1 MSSTASARIG
11 PVHLSEAHTFDVIIV
26 GGGMVGM
33 ALAAALGHSPLRV
46 AVVERMAPDTTA
58 GLGEYDLRVSAI
70 TVASQRIFENLGAW
84 SGMVARRVSPF
95 GDMDVWDA
103 ESSGHIHF
111 DAAELGEPR
120 LGHIIENRV
129 VQSALHDVVAELPN
143 VELIQPASIE
153 RMGWDAE
160 HMFLR
165 LEDGRMLAGG
175 LLVGADGGRSWVRE
189 QAGIETTGW
198 DYEQTAIVATVRTSE
213 PHRETAW
220 QRFLPEG
227 PLAFLPLGDG
237 RCSIVWSAEAGHAEE
252 LLAMEPDAFC
262 AELGRAFDHRL
273 GTVESVGERAG
284 LPLRLNHAKAYVR
297 PRLALVGDA
306 AHTIHPLAGQGVN
319 LGLADAAVLA
329 EVLLDARA
337 ERRGIGSIP
346 VLRRYER
353 WRKADNLAMMA
364 AMDGFKRIFGSE
376 LAPVRW
382 ARGLGLNLTHSVLP
396 VKNTIMRHAMGL
408 SGERPRLARAHE
420 DPREESSR

>member
-1 MSSTASARIG
+1 
-11 PVHLSEAHTFDVIIV
+11 
-26 GGGMVGM
+26 MVGM
-33 ALAAALGHSPLRV
+33 ALAAALGRSPLRV
-46 AVVERMAPDTTA
+46 AVVERMAPDSTA
-58 GLGEYDLRVSAI
+58 GQGEYDLRVSAI

-84 SGMVARRVSPF
+84 DGMRARRVSPF
-95 GDMDVWDA
+95 GDMEVWDA
-103 ESSGHIHF
+103 GGNGRIHF
-111 DAAELGEPR
+111 DAAELGEPH

-143 VELIQPASIE
+143 VELIQPATIE
-153 RMGWDAE
+153 RMGWDADY
-160 HMFLR
+160 MYLR

-198 DYEQTAIVATVRTSE
+198 DYGQTAVVATVRTSE
-213 PHRETAW
+213 PHRQTAW

-237 RCSIVWSAEAGHAEE
+237 RCSIVWSAAPEHAEA
-252 LLAMEPDAFC
+252 LLAMPPEDFC
-262 AELGRAFDHRL
+262 TELAAAFDHRL
-273 GTVESVGERAG
+273 GVVESVGERAG
-284 LPLRLNHAKAYVR
+284 LPLRLRHAKAYVR

-329 EVLLDARA
+329 EVLLDARV
-337 ERRGIGSIP
+337 RRKGIGSIP

-364 AMDGFKRIFGSE
+364 AMDGFKRVFGSE

-382 ARGLGLNLTHSVLP
+382 ARSLGLNLTHAVLP
-396 VKNTIMRHAMGL
+396 VKNSLMSHAMGL
-408 SGERPRLARAHE
+408 SGELPQLARLP
-420 DPREESSR
+420 DPDRATEELSR